1 MCATW
6 VIPPIL
12 TVAQNFG
19 NILWV
24 VFANGLLQNKKIVA
38 RLVGDIFKQSG
49 VSTYIL
55 AKRVKIKSF

>member
-1 MCATW
+1 
-6 VIPPIL
+6 
-12 TVAQNFG
+12 
-19 NILWV
+19 